1 MKRLSATDQSST
13 RIINLP
19 STPTA
24 DNDATSKTY
33 VDTQVATKVTG
44 TTKITVGT
52 TAPTSPAVG
61 DLWVDTN

>member
-1 MKRLSATDQSST
+1 MVKRLSATNQNNT
-13 RIINLP
+13 TLTNVPTP
-19 STPTA
+19 STS
-24 DNDATSKTY
+24 DAAASKGY

-52 TAPTSPAVG
+52 TAPSSPATG